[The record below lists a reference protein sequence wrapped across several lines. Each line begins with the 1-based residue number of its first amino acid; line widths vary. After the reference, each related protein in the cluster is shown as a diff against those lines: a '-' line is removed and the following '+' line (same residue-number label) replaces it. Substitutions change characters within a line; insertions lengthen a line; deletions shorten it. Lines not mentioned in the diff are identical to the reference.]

1 MVDQLRIKDLE
12 IYAYHGVFSAEKELG
27 QRFVLDVCVDYEM
40 TKSARTGDLTASIH
54 YGILAE
60 QLTDWVQA
68 EKIDL
73 IETVAFQLVEKI
85 FATYDFIKK
94 VRLEL
99 KKPWAPVPLPLDTCS
114 VTIEREKRRA
124 FIGLGTN
131 MGDKGQQLAT
141 AVSRLEEKG
150 LTILQT
156 SSQIETAPWG
166 GVEQSRL
173 EEKGLTILQTSSQIE
188 TAPWG
193 GVEQD
198 SFLNQVVEVET
209 WFTPQDLIET
219 LLGIELEMGRVRE
232 IKWGPRVIDLD
243 LLYMEDLIL
252 YSPDLILPH
261 PYVAERAFVLESL
274 NEIAPYFVDPV
285 QRKQIRQLWEAVKET

>member
-1 MVDQLRIKDLE
+1 MDQLRIKDLE
-12 IYAYHGVFSAEKELG
+12 VYAYHGVFQAEKEMG
-27 QRFVLDVCVDYEM
+27 QRFVLDVCIDYDM
-40 TKSARTGDLTASIH
+40 TRTARTEDLTSSIH

-60 QLTDWVQA
+60 QLTGWMQGDQV
-68 EKIDL
+68 DL
-73 IETVAFQLVEKI
+73 IETVAFQLVQHI
-85 FATYDFIKK
+85 FETYNFVSK
-94 VRLEL
+94 VRLEV
-99 KKPWAPVPLPLDTCS
+99 KKPWAPVALPLDTCS
-114 VTIEREKRRA
+114 VTIEREKKRA
-124 FIGLGTN
+124 FIGLGSN

-141 AVSRLEEKG
+141 AVSKLEEKG
-150 LTILQT
+150 IM
-156 SSQIETAPWG
+156 
-166 GVEQSRL
+166 
-173 EEKGLTILQTSSQIE
+173 ILQTSSQIE

-219 LLGIELEMGRVRE
+219 LLDIELEMGRVRE
-232 IKWGPRVIDLD
+232 VKWGPRVIDLD

-252 YSPDLILPH
+252 YSSDLILPH

-285 QRKQIRQLWEAVKET
+285 QRRQIRQLWEAVKETKGS